1 MVATEKLNLKGM
13 TRKAK
18 KGSKRK
24 RQKAG
29 LNRNLLD
36 VAIGMLRESIKY
48 KVIEAGG
55 VFLEAPTQK
64 LKPTQ
69 RCNECWELT
78 PKTLS
83 DRVHQCSHCGHSS
96 DRDINSAQVCLTWAR
111 GQELSSLDADSLS
124 STSIERK
131 YTGSMKQLGKL
142 KRQKPQV
149 QR

>member
-1 MVATEKLNLKGM
+1 MGYYRQKMQVKRNNSLVVTEKLNLKGM

-18 KGSKRK
+18 KGSNRK
-24 RQKAG
+24 HQKTG

-36 VAIGMLRESIKY
+36 VAIGMLRDSIQY

-69 RCNECWELT
+69 RCNQCWELT

-83 DRVHQCSHCGHSS
+83 DRVHVCSPKWSY
-96 DRDINSAQVCLTWAR
+96 R
-111 GQELSSLDADSLS
+111 GS
-124 STSIERK
+124 R
-131 YTGSMKQLGKL
+131 Y
-142 KRQKPQV
+142 
-149 QR
+149 